1 MKLKDIL
8 KSQMIQEVSDEV
20 EDMKEVMNRMI
31 DEFNKQVSELLQ
43 LYKEVQ
49 VELED
54 YRKRKFL
61 EDVIVEYIYKVEYE
75 KLM

>member
-20 EDMKEVMNRMI
+20 GDMKEVMNRMI

-61 EDVIVEYIYKVEYE
+61 EDIIVEYIYKVEYE

>member
-8 KSQMIQEVSDEV
+8 KSQMIQEISDEV

-61 EDVIVEYIYKVEYE
+61 EDIIVEYIYKVEYE